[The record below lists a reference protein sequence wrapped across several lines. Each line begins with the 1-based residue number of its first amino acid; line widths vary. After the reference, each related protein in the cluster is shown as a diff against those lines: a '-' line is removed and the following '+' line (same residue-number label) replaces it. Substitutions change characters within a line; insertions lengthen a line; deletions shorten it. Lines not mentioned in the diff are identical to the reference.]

1 MLSQFRAARM
11 AHIEKTGRT
20 PTRAT
25 LSADD
30 FDALRH
36 EAWSRGTVGAP
47 DIGAAVLTLDGCAVK
62 AGNVMGIMFAG

>member
-25 LSADD
+25 LGADD
-30 FDALRH
+30 FDALKH
-36 EAWSRGTVGAP
+36 EAWSRASTPVT
-47 DIGAAVLTLDGCAVK
+47 DIGATVFTLDGCAVTTG
-62 AGNVMGIMFAG
+62 AVVGIVFAG